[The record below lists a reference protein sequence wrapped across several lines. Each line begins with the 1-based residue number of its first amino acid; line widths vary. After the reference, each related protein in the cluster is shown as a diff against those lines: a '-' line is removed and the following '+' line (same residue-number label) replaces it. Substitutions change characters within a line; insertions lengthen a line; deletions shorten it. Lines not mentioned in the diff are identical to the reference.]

1 MVTLTDIAM
10 IAADTSRSRVYIQSM
25 ILEGLIP
32 NFVLIL
38 KNKNNKSLPGQIKST
53 KISTGKNNG
62 IDLSLSIRRSLKS
75 ASVNFKEMYTNDI
88 HDPKVIEEI
97 EIRPEFAFIYSGYG
111 GIILKKKLF
120 STGKKFLHIHGGYL
134 PNYKGSTTNYY
145 SIIEENMIGASSIF
159 LNEKIDSGPIILRR
173 KFPPPY
179 KRQEMDH
186 FYDSVVRSNV
196 LIETLNEYQKS
207 GKFKTK
213 KYINEGSMYYIIHP
227 LLKHISILSK
237 K

>member
-75 ASVNFKEMYTNDI
+75 ASVNFKEMYTND
-88 HDPKVIEEI
+88 
-97 EIRPEFAFIYSGYG
+97 
-111 GIILKKKLF
+111 
-120 STGKKFLHIHGGYL
+120 
-134 PNYKGSTTNYY
+134 
-145 SIIEENMIGASSIF
+145 
-159 LNEKIDSGPIILRR
+159 
-173 KFPPPY
+173 
-179 KRQEMDH
+179 
-186 FYDSVVRSNV
+186 
-196 LIETLNEYQKS
+196 
-207 GKFKTK
+207 
-213 KYINEGSMYYIIHP
+213 
-227 LLKHISILSK
+227 
-237 K
+237 